1 MRYDEIELS
10 SDILS
15 CGWNS
20 ESDSLAEFRGI
31 PNEDNILIINNDSKV
46 NSVQM
51 KFGSTWLWVTN
62 ENGGHV

>member
-1 MRYDEIELS
+1 MQNR
-10 SDILS
+10 IL
-15 CGWNS
+15 
-20 ESDSLAEFRGI
+20 LPKFRGI